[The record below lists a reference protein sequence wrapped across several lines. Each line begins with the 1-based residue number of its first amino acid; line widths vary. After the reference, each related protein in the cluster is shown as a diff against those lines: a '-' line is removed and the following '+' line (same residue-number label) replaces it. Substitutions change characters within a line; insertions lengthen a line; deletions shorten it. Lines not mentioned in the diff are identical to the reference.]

1 MTDADARLSQVY
13 EMLVALASNHFER
26 RLEVGDGTEEL
37 DAVAAGLNMLAEE
50 LAAREQREREV
61 QLRIS
66 QAERLAAVG
75 QLAAGVAHEVNN
87 PASFVLANTAD
98 VLERLREVSAVL
110 ARVRALFPPG
120 SEERRRVGELLDRA
134 DVDAALSTSTE
145 MLEESVAGLD
155 RVVAVIADL
164 HAFSRIESEHLRS
177 VDVEAVV
184 NEACKLVQK
193 QASYRARLT
202 RRLGVTGPVRG
213 DHHRLVQVVAGL
225 LVNAIHAV
233 PEGAP
238 EQNEIEV
245 GTASSRGEVR
255 VWVRD
260 TGAGMTPEVRA
271 RVFEPFFTTKP
282 ADSGTGLGLSIA
294 AEIVR
299 RYGGHIDVK
308 SEPGE
313 GSTFTVTLPAV
324 DVALA
329 PAPVPSA
336 TAVSRA
342 RVLIIDDEKAL
353 LKVFARL
360 LGVRHE
366 VVLATGGREALALI
380 EGGLVPDVVLC
391 DLMMPEIDG
400 VAVHDELARS
410 HPALAERMLFM
421 SGGTYTPRTQRFLDQ
436 HPGRVLPKP
445 IKRADLEE
453 AVARSLAARS

>member
-1 MTDADARLSQVY
+1 
-13 EMLVALASNHFER
+13 
-26 RLEVGDGTEEL
+26 
-37 DAVAAGLNMLAEE
+37 
-50 LAAREQREREV
+50 
-61 QLRIS
+61 
-66 QAERLAAVG
+66 
-75 QLAAGVAHEVNN
+75 
-87 PASFVLANTAD
+87 
-98 VLERLREVSAVL
+98 
-110 ARVRALFPPG
+110 
-120 SEERRRVGELLDRA
+120 
-134 DVDAALSTSTE
+134 
-145 MLEESVAGLD
+145 
-155 RVVAVIADL
+155 VVAVIADL

-282 ADSGTGLGLSIA
+282 TDSGTGLGLAIA

-410 HPALAERMLFM
+410 HPALHVRRDLHPSHPARPRPAPRPRAAEADQARG
-421 SGGTYTPRTQRFLDQ
+421 SGGGGRSVARRAFVDALRPSSAACRAPRAPDA
-436 HPGRVLPKP
+436 PGRRPC
-445 IKRADLEE
+445 RAW
-453 AVARSLAARS
+453 R